1 MIEFL
6 VTIAENSNEF
16 KKLFLNNENYL
27 TAIWNLIG
35 LFKNQI
41 EILKSIIK
49 LLYQIIDFDSS
60 VRFSHKLLKHI
71 KSLIVEDKKNLE
83 RNLVEFENIQDLQK
97 LFSSRK
103 KASYSRDNS
112 DYESENEEDKERL
125 RRVYEFVSTSPEKS
139 VEIEY
144 LEKESGRDI
153 NNNVENELR
162 GNFLSKISN
171 FPFLFLAQSYV
182 FLFEPWLQFLIKR

>member
-6 VTIAENSNEF
+6 VKIAENSNEF
-16 KKLFLNNENYL
+16 KNLCLNNENYL
-27 TAIWNLIG
+27 KAIWNLIG
-35 LFKNQI
+35 LFKFQI

-71 KSLIVEDKKNLE
+71 KSVIVEDKKNLE
-83 RNLVEFENIQDLQK
+83 RNLEEFENIQDLQK
-97 LFSSRK
+97 IFSSRK
-103 KASYSRDNS
+103 IACFSRDIS
-112 DYESENEEDKERL
+112 DNESANEEDKERL

-139 VEIEY
+139 VDNEY
-144 LEKESGRDI
+144 LEKESCRDI

-162 GNFLSKISN
+162 GNFLPVILNIS
-171 FPFLFLAQSYV
+171 FLFLTQSYV
-182 FLFEPWLQFLIKR
+182 FLF